1 MYSIILQAI
10 GVTTNFN
17 FNLLYLM
24 LLALIALIGYYLS
37 LRFNWLK
44 PVNLKD
50 RRNLTSEINEEIP
63 RMIIIDNELW
73 QIIESN
79 KIKEFANGW
88 ARNLTLQN
96 NTGQLK
102 TDFIVTSKEIDLDK
116 TGDEIWNG
124 SSIIFRYNKEG
135 SKIDS
140 EKDRII
146 EQQNLKIASLIE
158 ELKIA
163 NAGIDVQIKK
173 RIKEQAIARSAG
185 TSLGYPSS
193 DRVIPDDRDI

>member
-1 MYSIILQAI
+1 MYNIILQATGI
-10 GVTTNFN
+10 STNFN

-24 LLALIALIGYYLS
+24 LLALIGLIVYYLA

-50 RRNLTSEINEEIP
+50 RRNLTSEVNEEIP
-63 RMIIIDNELW
+63 RMIVIDNELW

-102 TDFIVTSKEIDLDK
+102 TDFIVTSKEIDIDK

-135 SKIDS
+135 AKVDY

-146 EQQNLKIASLIE
+146 EQQNLKIASLVE

-163 NAGIDVQIKK
+163 NAGIDVQMKK
-173 RIKEQAIARSAG
+173 RIKEQSIGRSAG

-193 DRVIPDDRDI
+193 DRTIPDERDI

>member
-1 MYSIILQAI
+1 
-10 GVTTNFN
+10 
-17 FNLLYLM
+17 M

-124 SSIIFRYNKEG
+124 SSIIFRYNP
-135 SKIDS
+135 IFF
-140 EKDRII
+140 
-146 EQQNLKIASLIE
+146 
-158 ELKIA
+158 
-163 NAGIDVQIKK
+163 
-173 RIKEQAIARSAG
+173 
-185 TSLGYPSS
+185 
-193 DRVIPDDRDI
+193 

>member
-24 LLALIALIGYYLS
+24 LLALIALIGYYLA